1 MMTIKEPSMQSLC
14 ATRLRLSDQAKASL
28 LDHDDAIIGL
38 FLGRHVTSGE
48 SRTGISR
55 EIDEIL
61 SGYSIRDIQ
70 DAIDGLNV
78 LSTKQRAEQEDN
90 LCGTD
95 EREN

>member
-1 MMTIKEPSMQSLC
+1 MITIEEPSMQSLC
-14 ATRLRLSDQAKASL
+14 ATRQRLSNQVKTSL

-70 DAIDGLNV
+70 DAIDGLGV
-78 LSTKQRAEQEDN
+78 LPTKQEQEDS
-90 LCGTD
+90 LSRD
-95 EREN
+95 